1 MINLVIKAA
10 IVDIGSNSLRYME
23 GVCDKGAVSS
33 DIKLLVTT
41 RLAEGLISTGRLKHE
56 NMLNSIEVLSE
67 FKDRASKNGLQVYA
81 YATSA
86 VRDAENGREFIDL
99 ARNSTGIDIDLLS
112 GGREAEYSYIGA
124 AGGRGGLIDIGGGSF
139 QIASGT
145 YRASYPM
152 GCVRA
157 KDFVLAKTADRSFL
171 TQRRALELK
180 LYELAG
186 RPSQK
191 MDTWTGV
198 GGSITTIGA
207 LSAGLTEYDSNI
219 VNDTVLTKEGVEAM
233 ISGLEA
239 MGECRAAHPLLAQ
252 RHDVILYGAV
262 ILAFLIDLLDIN
274 SINVSDRDGM
284 EGYLMA
290 LSARST

>member
-1 MINLVIKAA
+1 MINLLIKAA

-23 GVCDKGAVSS
+23 GVCDKGAVRSNM
-33 DIKLLVTT
+33 KLLVTT
-41 RLAEGLISTGRLKHE
+41 RLAEGLVSTGRLKHE

-67 FKDRASKNGLQVYA
+67 FKDRASKNGLPVYA

-86 VRDAENGREFIDL
+86 VRDAENGCEFIAL
-99 ARNSTGIDIDLLS
+99 ARSSTGLDIDLLS
-112 GGREAEYSYIGA
+112 GEREAEYSYIGA
-124 AGGRGGLIDIGGGSF
+124 TGGRGGLIEIGGGSF
-139 QIASGT
+139 QIAAGP

-157 KDFVLAKTADRSFL
+157 KDFVLAESAVRNFS

-180 LYELAG
+180 LYELAD
-186 RPSQK
+186 RPSK
-191 MDTWTGV
+191 KVDTWTGV
-198 GGSITTIGA
+198 GGSITTLGA

-219 VNDTVLTKEGVEAM
+219 VNNAVLTKESVEAM

-262 ILAFLIDLLDIN
+262 ILAFLIHLLDIN

-290 LSARST
+290 LSARVT

>member
-1 MINLVIKAA
+1 MKAA

-23 GVCDKGAVSS
+23 GVCDEGAVRS

-41 RLAEGLISTGRLKHE
+41 RLAEGLARTGRLKHE
-56 NMLNSIEVLSE
+56 NMLNSIEVLTE

-86 VRDAENGREFIDL
+86 VRDAENGCEFIGL
-99 ARNSTGIDIDLLS
+99 ARDSTGIDIDLLS
-112 GGREAEYSYIGA
+112 GEREAEYSYIGA
-124 AGGRGGLIDIGGGSF
+124 TGGHGGLIDIGGGSF
-139 QIASGT
+139 QIAAGP

-157 KDFVLAKTADRSFL
+157 KDFVRAETADHSFL
-171 TQRRALELK
+171 PQRRALELK
-180 LYELAG
+180 LHELAD
-186 RPSQK
+186 RPPQK
-191 MDTWTGV
+191 VDTWTGV

-207 LSAGLTEYDSNI
+207 LSAGLTEYDSDI
-219 VNDTVLTKEGVEAM
+219 VNNTVLTKQSVETM
-233 ISGLEA
+233 ISSLEA

-274 SINVSDRDGM
+274 SVNVSDRDGM
-284 EGYLMA
+284 EGYLTA
-290 LSARST
+290 LSARAT